1 MQDLVDMEKYVQ
13 VVKADKGTR
22 AARELRQHKMMA
34 KFRIFTENQFQVAFF
49 SVVKLASCRLLVSTL
64 VLKSSVCCFRQM
76 HVMLGLNKIKQ
87 TCIFACLMSKVSKL
101 KLI

>member
-49 SVVKLASCRLLVSTL
+49 SVVKRSSCRLFGLYILFEIVCML
-64 VLKSSVCCFRQM
+64 FSSD
-76 HVMLGLNKIKQ
+76 
-87 TCIFACLMSKVSKL
+87 
-101 KLI
+101 